1 LHRGRGRAAGHLAD
15 RQSASGGERPT
26 ADGAS
31 QTAVERRRDVFDTD
45 LATGKTT
52 RRPAWVHN
60 RLTKSTLP
68 YLVDDERGLA
78 GARVLLGHQA
88 PAYLLRSPKIKAQ
101 IEKLALQ

>member
-1 LHRGRGRAAGHLAD
+1 
-15 RQSASGGERPT
+15 
-26 ADGAS
+26 
-31 QTAVERRRDVFDTD
+31 VFETD

-68 YLVDDERGLA
+68 YRVDNERGLA

-88 PAYLLRSPKIKAQ
+88 LAYLLRSPKIKAR
-101 IEKLALQ
+101 IEKFALQ